1 MAGWIF
7 VEALYRVR
15 VSYHWLSLLLE
26 GCRRIVQFC
35 KGRGLRAAGRGY
47 SEWKASEGTCTQFQ
61 MKTAIDVKNPFSMC
75 YSRPQKGIET
85 LHFHP
90 IFYLRFAA
98 ARLLI
103 KGTGNCVFAFL
114 VCLTETFG
122 TYVLSLKPQC
132 YWYA

>member
-61 MKTAIDVKNPFSMC
+61 MKTAIKTLKIPFLCAIVDPKKGLRRYTSTLYFIC
-75 YSRPQKGIET
+75 ALQLLGCSSREPET
-85 LHFHP
+85 
-90 IFYLRFAA
+90 
-98 ARLLI
+98 
-103 KGTGNCVFAFL
+103 AFL
-114 VCLTETFG
+114 LF
-122 TYVLSLKPQC
+122 
-132 YWYA
+132 